1 MRRWLLLWAL
11 ATACGARQDPLHL
24 ENQLEREVQALHQ
37 VVRDLRAQAEGCDAV
52 GAPDAIYADL
62 HQVFAGTETTV
73 EREGAVTVVTL
84 PVSVLF
90 TDPYGLRFREE
101 ADMVLDLLATALK
114 LHPSHRVQI
123 SGHTDDA
130 MLPSD
135 WVRRY
140 GSHLDLSFQYAAAVM
155 QRLSVDYAVPEG
167 RFTVSA
173 HGQWAPVASN
183 DLPLG
188 QQRNRRVEVR
198 ISPGAPPPKPAGPP
212 APR

>member
-1 MRRWLLLWAL
+1 MRVVLLLVAG
-11 ATACGARQDPLHL
+11 CGARQDPMHL
-24 ENQLEREVQALHQ
+24 ENQLEREVQALNQ
-37 VVRDLRAQAEGCDAV
+37 VVRDLRAQAEGCEAL
-52 GAPDAIYADL
+52 GSPDAIYADL
-62 HQVFAGTETTV
+62 HQVYAGTETTV
-73 EREGAVTVVTL
+73 EREGSVTVVTL
-84 PVSVLF
+84 PVTVLF
-90 TDPYGLRFREE
+90 TDPYSLRFREE

-114 LHPSHRVQI
+114 LHPTQRVQI

-155 QRLSVDYAVPEG
+155 QRLSVDFQVPEE

-198 ISPGAPPPKPAGPP
+198 IGPGP
-212 APR
+212 APRKASATGRPEP